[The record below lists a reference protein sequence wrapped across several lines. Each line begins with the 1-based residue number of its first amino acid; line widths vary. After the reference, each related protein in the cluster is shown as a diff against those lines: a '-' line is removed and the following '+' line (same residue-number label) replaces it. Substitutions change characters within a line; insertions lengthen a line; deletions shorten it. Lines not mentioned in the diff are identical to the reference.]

1 METANN
7 TPALLAGVA
16 AGEIGLLVFLTIHHF
31 TIRPI
36 WFILLPGAA
45 IAAVSGAA
53 VGWAFHILRPTLP
66 QNIWLASLMLAGLL
80 TLTQVP
86 GFLLGAV
93 REPLIDMTTATLLPG
108 KGQAAFMA
116 FFLELFLTAA
126 LVGGL
131 IGWGLARE
139 ARSAGVMALA
149 AVLFALGPGH
159 NIPFFAGTSGAGKM
173 WMLMGA
179 FITAAALAFPAALTL
194 FTRLDN

>member
-1 METANN
+1 MQPANS

-31 TIRPI
+31 TIKPI

-53 VGWAFHILRPTLP
+53 VGWAFHVLRPALP
-66 QNIWLASLMLAGLL
+66 QNIWLASLLLAGLL

-86 GFLLGAV
+86 GFALGYL
-93 REPLIDMTTATLLPG
+93 REPLIDMTTASILPG
-108 KGQAAFMA
+108 KGQDAFTA

-131 IGWGLARE
+131 IGWWLSHDRGSVVALA
-139 ARSAGVMALA
+139 AA
-149 AVLFALGPGH
+149 AVLFAIGPGH

-173 WMLMGA
+173 WMVMGA
-179 FITAAALAFPAALTL
+179 FILAAALAFPAALTL